1 MRARLLKL
9 TATLAGLALLGTL
22 AVRAGGDL
30 VKFPE
35 GYDKGVLY
43 TTVDRADNKQ
53 YRELYINKEASEAA
67 KAGKPL
73 PSGTVITLVAY
84 KAKLDEKGEPVKDGN
99 GRFVNSG
106 ELVAVN
112 VMEKRDGWGTEYPPE
127 LRNGEWE
134 YQSFTPA
141 KAVNTKAN
149 LKGCFECHKPK
160 DREDY
165 LFTLQQ
171 IKAGK

>member
-1 MRARLLKL
+1 MRARLLRT
-9 TATLAGLALLGTL
+9 TAAFAGLALLGTL
-22 AVRAGGDL
+22 GLRAGGDL

-35 GYDKGVLY
+35 GYDRGVLY
-43 TTVDRADNKQ
+43 ATVDRADNKQ
-53 YRELYINKEASEAA
+53 YRELYINKEAAEAA
-67 KAGKPL
+67 KSGKPL

-84 KAKLDEKGEPVKDGN
+84 KAKLDEKGEPVKTAG
-99 GRFVNSG
+99 GRFVSSG
-106 ELVAVN
+106 DLVAIN
-112 VMEKRDGWGTEYPPE
+112 VMEKRDGWGGEYPAE

-160 DREDY
+160 DKEDY
-165 LFTLQQ
+165 LFTMQQ